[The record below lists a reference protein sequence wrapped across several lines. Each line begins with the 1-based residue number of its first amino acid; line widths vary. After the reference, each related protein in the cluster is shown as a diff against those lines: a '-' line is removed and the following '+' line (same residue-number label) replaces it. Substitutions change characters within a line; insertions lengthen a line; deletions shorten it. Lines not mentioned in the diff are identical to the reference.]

1 MAEDKEID
9 DRLVTIATYTSPME
23 AQMAK
28 VNLEL
33 AGIDAIL
40 LNENFSMLRPV
51 FSLISGGIPLQVW
64 ASDSVLALEVLR
76 ETSGER
82 PTETAQTVTL
92 SEMARCPEC
101 GSRAVE
107 QEFYFFRA
115 IFALMTAVFLGA
127 ESGLRPRK
135 WRCRICAARW
145 TRRPYESDE
154 SNSDEPKGAG

>member
-1 MAEDKEID
+1 MAEDKAID

-40 LNENFSMLRPV
+40 LNENFSMLRPIFAFV
-51 FSLISGGIPLQVW
+51 SGGVPLQVW

-82 PTETAQTVTL
+82 PTETARTVTL
-92 SEMARCPEC
+92 SETERCPEC

-107 QEFYFFRA
+107 QETYFFRA
-115 IFALMTAVFLGA
+115 FFALAALFVGL

-135 WRCRICAARW
+135 WRCRVCGVGW
-145 TRRPYESDE
+145 TRRPHESGE
-154 SNSDEPKGAG
+154 SNSDEPKEAG

>member
-1 MAEDKEID
+1 
-9 DRLVTIATYTSPME
+9 
-23 AQMAK
+23 MAK

-40 LNENFSMLRPV
+40 LNENFSMLRPI
-51 FSLISGGIPLQVW
+51 FAFISGGVPLQVW

-82 PTETAQTVTL
+82 PTETARTVTQ
-92 SEMARCPEC
+92 SETERCPEC

-107 QEFYFFRA
+107 QESNFFRSV
-115 IFALMTAVFLGA
+115 FAMGTALLLGL

-135 WRCRICAARW
+135 WRCRVCGVGW

-154 SNSDEPKGAG
+154 SNSDETKGSG